1 MPRSPLRLFLQLAVM
16 TALVGG
22 TTAFVNLDK
31 DLVLSIDGKVTKVH
45 SFARTVGDVLAHQGI
60 QVGTHDTVAP
70 GRGATIADG
79 TRIAVRFGRL
89 ITATVDG
96 RQRKA
101 WVTAI
106 NVQEALDQLGVRNLD
121 AFVSVSRSLPIGRQG
136 LAFAVRLPH
145 SVTVD
150 IEGKRHKISTTG
162 ATVADALLQADI
174 PLTDKDLVF
183 PSRDAY
189 PKDGDVIKIFK
200 IKGKVVAKVVA
211 IPYDT
216 KHVDDDTVFVGDSRV
231 GEPGKNGSR
240 KVTYEFVKRNGEW
253 VTKRTLFAEVVR
265 KPVDRIIKVGIK
277 PWPTTGAEN
286 LNWKALAACES
297 NGNPRAV
304 NPNGHY
310 GLYQFSL
317 STWQTV
323 GGTGNPVN
331 ASPEEQTYRAQVLYV
346 RAGSSQWSCGSH
358 LFD

>member
-1 MPRSPLRLFLQLAVM
+1 MRRSPLRLFLQGAVM

-22 TTAFVNLDK
+22 TTAFVSLDK
-31 DLVLSIDGKVTKVH
+31 DLVLSVDGKVTKVH

-60 QVGTHDTVAP
+60 QVGMHDTVAP
-70 GRGATIADG
+70 SRKAAISDG

-96 RQRKA
+96 HKRKA

-106 NVQEALDQLGVRNLD
+106 NVQEALDQLGVRD
-121 AFVSVSRSLPIGRQG
+121 RGAFVSVSRSSPIGRQG

-150 IEGKRHKISTTG
+150 IEGKRHKISTTA
-162 ATVADALLQADI
+162 ATVADAMLQADI
-174 PLTDKDLVF
+174 PLTAKDLVF
-183 PSRDAY
+183 PSRAAY
-189 PKDGDVIKIFK
+189 PRDGDVIKIFK
-200 IKGKVVAKVVA
+200 IKGKVVTKTLA

-216 KHVDDDTVFVGDSRV
+216 KHVDDNTVLVGDTRV
-231 GEPGKNGSR
+231 GERGKNGSR
-240 KVTYEFVKRNGEW
+240 KVTYEFVKKNGEW

-286 LNWKALAACES
+286 LNWKALAECES

-323 GGTGNPVN
+323 GGTGNPID

-346 RAGSSQWSCGSH
+346 RAGSGQWSCGSH

>member
-31 DLVLSIDGKVTKVH
+31 DLVLSVDGKVTKVH
-45 SFARTVGDVLAHQGI
+45 SFARTVGDVLVHQGI

-106 NVQEALDQLGVRNLD
+106 NVQEALDQLGVRDLD

-174 PLTDKDLVF
+174 PITDKDLVF
-183 PSRDAY
+183 PSREAY
-189 PKDGDVIKIFK
+189 PKDGAVIKIFK
-200 IKGKVVAKVVA
+200 IKGKVVAKTLA

-216 KHVDDDTVFVGDSRV
+216 KHVDDNTVFVGDSRV
-231 GEPGKNGSR
+231 GEPGKDGSR

-253 VTKRTLFAEVVR
+253 VSKRTLFAEVVR

-286 LNWKALAACES
+286 LNWTALAACES

-323 GGTGNPVN
+323 GGTGNPVD

>member
-1 MPRSPLRLFLQLAVM
+1 VRRSPLRLFLQGVVM
-16 TALVGG
+16 TALIGG

-31 DLVLSIDGKVTKVH
+31 DLVLSVDGKVTQVH
-45 SFARTVGDVLAHQGI
+45 SFARTVGDVLVHQGI

-70 GRGATIADG
+70 SRAATISDG

-89 ITATVDG
+89 ITASIDG
-96 RQRKA
+96 HERTA

-106 NVQEALDQLGVRNLD
+106 TVQEALDQLGVRD
-121 AFVSVSRSLPIGRQG
+121 RSAFVSVSRSLRIGRQG

-145 SVTVD
+145 AVTVD
-150 IEGKRHKISTTG
+150 IEGKRHKISTT
-162 ATVADALLQADI
+162 AASVADALLQAKI
-174 PLTDKDLVF
+174 PLGDRDLVF
-183 PSRDAY
+183 PSRDTY
-189 PKDGDVIKIFK
+189 PRDGDVIKIFK
-200 IKGKVVAKVVA
+200 IRGKVVTRTLA

-216 KHVDDDTVFVGDSRV
+216 KHVDDDTVFVGDTRL
-231 GEPGKNGSR
+231 GEPGKDGSR
-240 KVTYEFVKRNGEW
+240 KVTYEFVKKNSEW
-253 VTKRTLFAEVVR
+253 VEKRTLFAEVVR
-265 KPVDRIIKVGIK
+265 KPVDRIIKVGSK

-286 LNWKALAACES
+286 LNWTALAQCES
-297 NGNPRAV
+297 NGDPRAV

-323 GGTGNPVN
+323 GGTGNPVD

-346 RAGSSQWSCGSH
+346 RAGASQWSCGGH

>member
-1 MPRSPLRLFLQLAVM
+1 VPRSPLRLFLQLAVM

-31 DLVLSIDGKVTKVH
+31 DLVLSIDGKVTQVH

-106 NVQEALDQLGVRNLD
+106 NVQEALDQLGVRDLD

-174 PLTDKDLVF
+174 PISDKDLVF
-183 PSRDAY
+183 PSREAY

-200 IKGKVVAKVVA
+200 IKGKVVTKTLA
-211 IPYDT
+211 IPYET
-216 KHVDDDTVFVGDSRV
+216 KHVDDNTVFVGDSRL

-240 KVTYEFVKRNGEW
+240 KVTYEFVRKNGEW
-253 VTKRTLFAEVVR
+253 VTKRTLFAQVVR

-323 GGTGNPVN
+323 GGSGNPVD